1 MLSVV
6 VTFTNGNVVEFAA
19 QEFRVDLL
27 NTGGASSV
35 IEFPYKDSKGNDS
48 AIHLRPND
56 VSGLFVTPR
65 DELRSGEA
73 GIRYSVAGLK

>member
-1 MLSVV
+1 MVNVV
-6 VTFTNGNVVEFAA
+6 VTFTNGNVVEFVA
-19 QEFRVDLL
+19 QEFKANLL

-35 IEFPYKDSKGNDS
+35 IKFPYKDAKGNDS

>member
-1 MLSVV
+1 MVNVV
-6 VTFTNGNVVEFAA
+6 VTFTNGNVVEFVA
-19 QEFRVDLL
+19 QEFKANLL

-35 IEFPYKDSKGNDS
+35 IEFPYKDAKGNDS

-65 DELRSGEA
+65 DEFRSGEPA
-73 GIRYSVAGLK
+73 IRYSVAGLK